1 MAIYRVAAPD
11 GTILRIEGP
20 ENATDQELEGVALSH
35 YEAATTPGQPAPEA
49 PGIVDKAIG
58 AGGTLLSAT
67 ARSVADTAGMVAGAE
82 ESALTLGT
90 AATGGAVGMIGGTL
104 KGLAEQILSGQFGT
118 QQAADLVEAEA
129 MRGAKALTYAPRTES
144 GQQQV
149 QAIGEA
155 LAPLGA
161 LAPVAAVPGSIIQGV
176 KMAAPAVRAVATPAI
191 ETAQRAAAPVA
202 QAVKSGAQAITEALP
217 SISRPA
223 AVPPGPSTSVGA
235 AATPEALRRT
245 EVAAQLPVPFKG
257 ESGLTV
263 GQASRD
269 FAQLQFEKEIA
280 KQGDLGA
287 LVRKREE
294 NQRAT
299 MIQNFDALVDR
310 LEPVATTRRELGG
323 GVSQALIN
331 RAEVRRREIRQAYEA
346 ARESGQMQ
354 EPVTMVPLAAAMADL
369 ARFEGVSP
377 NIKAIRNE
385 ATRLGALAEGEGGAL
400 TPGRVAIDDAEL
412 LRQFV
417 NESTDWMDK
426 RQATFAKR
434 VTTAIDEAT
443 ENQGGKLYRE
453 ARKQRA
459 AFANEF
465 ENAGLTAKL
474 IGTKRGTNDRQ
485 IALEDVFDK
494 VIVSS
499 KLDDMNQ
506 LRSTLLKS
514 GKEGRQAWND
524 LKAAGIERIKNA
536 SLSPSQRDSA
546 GNPLLSPHDLAKT
559 IGQMD
564 ETGKLESLYGK
575 KQAQTLRDLADIASV
590 IYTAPPG
597 AINHSNTASAL
608 QVALDSLGT
617 FVVTGVPAPA
627 ATALKEAAK
636 YIRDKKT
643 KARIIESLKGYRAE
657 NE

>member
-20 ENATDQELEGVALSH
+20 DNATDQELEEVATSH
-35 YEAATTPGQPAPEA
+35 YQAATTPGQPVPEE
-49 PGIVDKAIG
+49 PGIGDQLVG
-58 AGGTLLSAT
+58 AGET
-67 ARSVADTAGMVAGAE
+67 ALA
-82 ESALTLGT
+82 LGT
-90 AATGGAVGMIGGTL
+90 GATGGAVGMIGGTL
-104 KGLAEQILSGQFGT
+104 KGLAKQILSGQFGT
-118 QQAADLVEAEA
+118 QQAADMVEQSAMAGAE
-129 MRGAKALTYAPRTES
+129 ALTYAPRTQA
-144 GQQQV
+144 GQEQT
-149 QAIGEA
+149 QAVASA
-155 LAPLGA
+155 LAPL
-161 LAPVAAVPGSIIQGV
+161 AAVAPMTGELSAIAMGT
-176 KMAAPAVRAVATPAI
+176 KAAAPAVAAAARPAI
-191 ETAQRAAAPVA
+191 AAGQRAAAPVI
-202 QAVKSGAQAITEALP
+202 QAAKSGAEAARGAI
-217 SISRPA
+217 
-223 AVPPGPSTSVGA
+223 PGARTVAPSVGA

-245 EVAAQLPVPFKG
+245 EVAAQLPVPFTGKA
-257 ESGLTV
+257 GLTS

-269 FAQLQFEKEIA
+269 YALLQFEKESA
-280 KQGDLGA
+280 KSPDMGA
-287 LVRKREE
+287 PLRERVE
-294 NQRAT
+294 NQTAT

-310 LEPVATTRRELGG
+310 LEPVATTRRELGE

-331 RAEVRRREIRQAYEA
+331 RAEVRRRDIRKAYEA

-354 EPVTMVPLAAAMADL
+354 DPVTMDPLATAMTEL
-369 ARFEGVSP
+369 ERFQGVSP
-377 NIKAIRNE
+377 NISAIRKE
-385 ATRLGALAEGEGGAL
+385 AVRLGALAEDEAGAL
-400 TPGRVAIDDAEL
+400 APGRIVIDDAEL

-443 ENQGGKLYRE
+443 ENQGGELYRA

-459 AFANEF
+459 QFANEF

-485 IALEDVFDK
+485 IAIEDVFDK

-506 LRSTLLKS
+506 LRGTLLKS

-546 GNPLLSPHDLAKT
+546 GNPLLSPHALAKV
-559 IGQMD
+559 INQMD

-575 KQAQTLRDLADIASV
+575 TQAQQLRDLADIASV

-608 QVALDSLGT
+608 QVALDSVGT
-617 FVVTGVPAPA
+617 FAVTGIPAPA

-643 KARIIESLKGYRAE
+643 KARINESLKGFSME
-657 NE
+657 TQ

>member
-1 MAIYRVAAPD
+1 MATYRVAAPD

-20 ENATDQELEGVALSH
+20 DNASDEELAEVAASH
-35 YEAATTPGQPAPEA
+35 YQAATTPGQPVPKE
-49 PGIVDKAIG
+49 PGVADAVVG
-58 AGGTLLSAT
+58 AGET
-67 ARSVADTAGMVAGAE
+67 ALA
-82 ESALTLGT
+82 LGT
-90 AATGGAVGMIGGTL
+90 GATGGALGMIGGTL
-104 KGLAEQILSGQFGT
+104 KGMAEQILSGQFGS
-118 QQAADLVEAEA
+118 QQAADLVEQEA
-129 MRGAKALTYAPRTES
+129 MRGAEALTYAPRTQA
-144 GQQQV
+144 GQEQT
-149 QAIGEA
+149 QAVGEA
-155 LAPLGA
+155 LAPIAAVAPMTAELGA
-161 LAPVAAVPGSIIQGV
+161 IASGAKAAVPV
-176 KMAAPAVRAVATPAI
+176 ARAAAQPAAQAV
-191 ETAQRAAAPVA
+191 QRAAQPVMAATGRAVEAAKGVLPGQRATAP
-202 QAVKSGAQAITEALP
+202 
-217 SISRPA
+217 
-223 AVPPGPSTSVGA
+223 SVGA
-235 AATPEALRRT
+235 AEAMRRT
-245 EVAAQLPVPFKG
+245 EVAAQLPVPFTGKA
-257 ESGLTV
+257 GLTS

-269 FAQLQFEKEIA
+269 YAMLQFEKEAA
-280 KQGDLGA
+280 KSPDIGA
-287 LVRKREE
+287 PLRERVE
-294 NQRAT
+294 NQTAT

-310 LEPVATTRRELGG
+310 LDPMATTRRELGA
-323 GVSQALIN
+323 GVSQALVN
-331 RAEVRRREIRQAYEA
+331 RAEVRRREIRGAYEA

-354 EPVTMVPLAAAMADL
+354 EPITMGPLATSL
-369 ARFEGVSP
+369 AELERFQGVSP
-377 NIKAIRNE
+377 NIGAIRKE
-385 ATRLGALAEGEGGAL
+385 AVRLGALAEDEAGAL
-400 TPGRVAIDDAEL
+400 TPGRIAIDDAEL

-434 VTTAIDEAT
+434 VTTSIDEAT
-443 ENQGGKLYRE
+443 ENQGGELYRA

-459 AFANEF
+459 QFANEF

-524 LKAAGIERIKNA
+524 LKAAGIERIKNK
-536 SLSPSQRDSA
+536 SLSASQMDAS
-546 GNPLLSPHDLAKT
+546 GNPLLSPNELAKT
-559 IGQMD
+559 IRQMD

-597 AINHSNTASAL
+597 AINTSNTASAL

-617 FVVTGVPAPA
+617 FAVTGVPAPA

-643 KARIIESLKGYRAE
+643 KARINESLKGISME
-657 NE
+657 NNQ

>member
-1 MAIYRVAAPD
+1 MAVYRVAAPD
-11 GTILRIEGP
+11 GSILRIEGP
-20 ENATDQELEGVALSH
+20 DNASDEELAEVAATH
-35 YEAATTPGQPAPEA
+35 YQAATTPGQPVPEE
-49 PGIVDKAIG
+49 PGVADALVG
-58 AGGTLLSAT
+58 AGET
-67 ARSVADTAGMVAGAE
+67 ALA
-82 ESALTLGT
+82 LGT
-90 AATGGAVGMIGGTL
+90 GATGGAVGMIGGTL

-118 QQAADLVEAEA
+118 QQAADLVEQEA
-129 MRGAKALTYAPRTES
+129 MRGAEALTYSPRTQA
-144 GQQQV
+144 GQEQT
-149 QAIGEA
+149 QAVAET
-155 LAPLGA
+155 LAPLAAVAPMTAELGA
-161 LAPVAAVPGSIIQGV
+161 IGRGAQAAAPVAAAAARPV
-176 KMAAPAVRAVATPAI
+176 MAA
-191 ETAQRAAAPVA
+191 AQRAAAPA
-202 QAVKSGAQAITEALP
+202 TQAIQRGAEAVRGAMPAARTTAP
-217 SISRPA
+217 SI
-223 AVPPGPSTSVGA
+223 GA
-235 AATPEALRRT
+235 AATPDALRRT
-245 EVAAQLPVPFKG
+245 EVAAQLPVPFKDK
-257 ESGLTV
+257 SGLTS

-269 FAQLQFEKEIA
+269 YALLQFEKEAA
-280 KQGDLGA
+280 KSPDMGA
-287 LVRKREE
+287 PLRERVE
-294 NQRAT
+294 NQTAT

-310 LEPVATTRRELGG
+310 LEPVATTRRELGE

-331 RAEVRRREIRQAYEA
+331 RAEVRRREIRKAYED
-346 ARESGQMQ
+346 ARASGQMQ
-354 EPVTMVPLAAAMADL
+354 DPITMEPLALSMAEL
-369 ARFEGVSP
+369 ERFQGVSP
-377 NIKAIRNE
+377 NISAIRKE
-385 ATRLGALAEGEGGAL
+385 AVRLGALAEDETGAL
-400 TPGRVAIDDAEL
+400 TPGRIAIDDAEL

-443 ENQGGKLYRE
+443 ENQGGELYRA

-459 AFANEF
+459 QFANEF

-485 IALEDVFDK
+485 IAIEDVFDK

-514 GKEGRQAWND
+514 GKEGKQAWND
-524 LKAAGIERIKNA
+524 LKAAGIERIKKA

-546 GNPLLSPHDLAKT
+546 GNPLLSPHALAKV
-559 IGQMD
+559 ISQMD

-608 QVALDSLGT
+608 QVALDSVGT
-617 FVVTGVPAPA
+617 FAVTGIPAPA

-643 KARIIESLKGYRAE
+643 KARINESLKGFSME
-657 NE
+657 NQ

>member
-20 ENATDQELEGVALSH
+20 ENATDVELAEVAEAH
-35 YEAATTPGQPAPEA
+35 YAAATTPGQPLPEE
-49 PGIVDKAIG
+49 PGIGDAIVGAGETALALGSGAIG
-58 AGGTLLSAT
+58 GSL
-67 ARSVADTAGMVAGAE
+67 
-82 ESALTLGT
+82 
-90 AATGGAVGMIGGTL
+90 GMIGGTL
-104 KGLAEQILSGQFGT
+104 KGLAEQILSGQFSQG
-118 QQAADLVEAEA
+118 DINNLVQDEA
-129 MRGAKALTYAPRTES
+129 MRGAEALTYSPRTQS
-144 GQQQV
+144 GQEQT
-149 QAIGEA
+149 QAVGEA
-155 LAPLGA
+155 LAPLAAVAPMTAELGA
-161 LAPVAAVPGSIIQGV
+161 IGRGAQAAAPVAAAAARPV
-176 KMAAPAVRAVATPAI
+176 MAA
-191 ETAQRAAAPVA
+191 AQRAAAPA
-202 QAVKSGAQAITEALP
+202 TQAIQRGA
-217 SISRPA
+217 A
-223 AVPPGPSTSVGA
+223 AVREAVPSVRATAPSVGA

-245 EVAAQLPVPFKG
+245 EIAAQLPVPFKDK
-257 ESGLTV
+257 SGLTS

-269 FAQLQFEKEIA
+269 YALLQFEKEAA
-280 KQGDLGA
+280 KSPDVGA
-287 LVRKREE
+287 PLRERVE
-294 NQRAT
+294 NQTAT

-310 LEPVATTRRELGG
+310 LEPVATTRRELGE

-331 RAEVRRREIRQAYEA
+331 RAEVKRRDIRKAYED
-346 ARESGQMQ
+346 ARKSGQMQ
-354 EPVTMVPLAAAMADL
+354 EPITMDPLAVSMAEL
-369 ARFEGVSP
+369 ERFQGVSP
-377 NIKAIRNE
+377 NISAIRKE
-385 ATRLGALAEGEGGAL
+385 AVRLGALAEDEAGGL
-400 TPGRVAIDDAEL
+400 TPGRIPIDDAEL

-443 ENQGGKLYRE
+443 ENQGGELYRA

-459 AFANEF
+459 QFANEF

-485 IALEDVFDK
+485 IAIEDVFDK

-546 GNPLLSPHDLAKT
+546 GNPLLSPHALAKV
-559 IGQMD
+559 INQMD

-597 AINHSNTASAL
+597 AINTSNTASAL
-608 QVALDSLGT
+608 QVALDSVGT
-617 FVVTGVPAPA
+617 FAVTGIPAPA

-643 KARIIESLKGYRAE
+643 KARINESLKGFSME
-657 NE
+657 SQ

>member
-1 MAIYRVAAPD
+1 MAIYRVEAPD
-11 GTILRIEGP
+11 GSILRIEGP
-20 ENATDQELEGVALSH
+20 EFAEPGELEAVARQH
-35 YEAATTPGQPAPEA
+35 YEAATTPGQPAPQE
-49 PGIVDKAIG
+49 PGIGDQIVG
-58 AGGTLLSAT
+58 AGET
-67 ARSVADTAGMVAGAE
+67 ALALTAGGA
-82 ESALTLGT
+82 A
-90 AATGGAVGMIGGTL
+90 GAVGMIGGTL

-118 QQAADLVEAEA
+118 QQAADMVEQEA
-129 MRGAKALTYAPRTES
+129 MRGAETLAKPFMPRTQE
-144 GQQQV
+144 GQEQT
-149 QAIGEA
+149 QAVGEA
-155 LAPLGA
+155 LAPL
-161 LAPVAAVPGSIIQGV
+161 AAVAPMTAELGAIAQGARV
-176 KMAAPAVRAVATPAI
+176 AVPAARAAAQPAIAAGQRAVA
-191 ETAQRAAAPVA
+191 PVT
-202 QAVKSGAQAITEALP
+202 QAVQRGAEAVRGAIPGAEARAP
-217 SISRPA
+217 
-223 AVPPGPSTSVGA
+223 SVGA

-245 EVAAQLPVPFKG
+245 EVAAQLPVPFKDK
-257 ESGLTV
+257 SGLTS

-269 FAQLQFEKEIA
+269 YALLQFEKEAA
-280 KQGDLGA
+280 KSPDMGA
-287 LVRKREE
+287 PLRERVE
-294 NQRAT
+294 NQTAT

-310 LEPVATTRRELGG
+310 LEPVATTRRELGE

-331 RAEVRRREIRQAYEA
+331 RAEVRRREIRKAYEDARA
-346 ARESGQMQ
+346 AGQMQ
-354 EPVTMVPLAAAMADL
+354 EPITMDPLAVSMAEL
-369 ARFEGVSP
+369 ERFQGVSP
-377 NIKAIRNE
+377 NISAIRKE
-385 ATRLGALAEGEGGAL
+385 AVRLGALAEDEAGAL
-400 TPGRVAIDDAEL
+400 TPGRIVIDDAEL

-434 VTTAIDEAT
+434 VTAAIDEAT
-443 ENQGGKLYRE
+443 ENQGGELYRA

-459 AFANEF
+459 QFANEF

-474 IGTKRGTNDRQ
+474 IGTKRGTNDRE

-514 GKEGRQAWND
+514 GKEGKQAWND

-546 GNPLLSPHDLAKT
+546 GNPLLSPHALAKV
-559 IGQMD
+559 ISQMD

-608 QVALDSLGT
+608 QVALDSVGT
-617 FVVTGVPAPA
+617 FAVTGIPAPA

-643 KARIIESLKGYRAE
+643 KARINESLKGFSME
-657 NE
+657 NQ